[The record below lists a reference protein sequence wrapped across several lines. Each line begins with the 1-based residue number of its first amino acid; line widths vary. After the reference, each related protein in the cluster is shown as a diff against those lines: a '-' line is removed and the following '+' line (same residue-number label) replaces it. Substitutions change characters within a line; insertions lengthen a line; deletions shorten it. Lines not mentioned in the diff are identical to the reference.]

1 MKNLPEKKPKSSVKL
16 GQIWKL
22 DDHLLLCGSSLD
34 PALVKKLIGTRKIQ
48 AVIVDPPYGV
58 AYAESKDGFSK
69 VKVNKRILNDNIST
83 ESDYVTFTKA
93 WLTPILPHLAKK
105 NSLYIF
111 NSDKMLFALKD
122 ALDELHIY
130 FSQLVIWLKNHAVIG
145 RKDYLPQHE
154 LIAFGWYGTHLF
166 KRSKD
171 KSILCYPK
179 PNKSPLHP
187 TQKPI
192 GIIRHLVL
200 NSTDVGDVVYDAFL
214 GSGTALIAC
223 EQTKR
228 RCIGCE
234 IDLEYCATIINRWE
248 SLTHRQ
254 AELV

>member
-1 MKNLPEKKPKSSVKL
+1 MKNSRDKKPKNSVKL

-22 DDHLLLCGSSLD
+22 GDHRLLCGSSLD
-34 PALVKKLIGTRKIQ
+34 PVLIKKLVGGMKIH
-48 AVIVDPPYGV
+48 AIISDPPYGIL
-58 AYAESKDGFSK
+58 YTESKEGFSK
-69 VKVNKRILNDNIST
+69 VKVNKRIENDNISN
-83 ESDYVTFTKA
+83 EADYVTFTKA
-93 WLTPILPHLAKK
+93 WLTPILPYLAKK

-130 FSQLVIWLKNHAVIG
+130 FSQLIIWLKNHAVIG

-154 LIAFGWYGTHLF
+154 LIAFGWFGTHLF

-171 KSILCYPK
+171 KSIICYPK

-187 TQKPI
+187 TQKPL
-192 GIIRHLVL
+192 GIIRHLIL
-200 NSTDVGDVVYDAFL
+200 NSTDIGEVVYDAFL

-234 IDLEYCATIINRWE
+234 IDLEYCSTIINRWE
-248 SLTHRQ
+248 SLTHQ
-254 AELV
+254 KAELI